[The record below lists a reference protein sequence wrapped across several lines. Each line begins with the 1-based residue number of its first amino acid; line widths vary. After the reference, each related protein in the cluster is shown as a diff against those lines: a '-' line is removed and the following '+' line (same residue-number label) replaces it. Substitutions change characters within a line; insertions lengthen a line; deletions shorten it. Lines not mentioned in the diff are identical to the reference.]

1 MIEDIRNRVYRLVSD
16 VLGVEVGAINDD
28 SSPDTIASW
37 DSVTHI
43 NLILALE
50 DEFGVSLSDEDVM
63 EMLSVGLIQRI
74 LLERGAQDSG

>member
-50 DEFGVSLSDEDVM
+50 DEFCVSLSDEDVI